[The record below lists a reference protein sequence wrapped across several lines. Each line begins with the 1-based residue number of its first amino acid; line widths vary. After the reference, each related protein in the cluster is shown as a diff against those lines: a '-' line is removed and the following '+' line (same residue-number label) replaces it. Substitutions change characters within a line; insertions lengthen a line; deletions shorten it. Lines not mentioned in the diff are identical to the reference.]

1 MGITTLALIQGAIKK
16 HDKELTAIN
25 NTVGSIS
32 SPLTLYLLNYLLIS
46 CQIWSNP
53 ELGYEEDLAHDS
65 ICKLFESKASEGY
78 RVTRSTYGLK
88 TSFRVDFGTG
98 GRLVV
103 LNAEY
108 DALPMIGHAC
118 GHNLIATSSIAA
130 FIGVCNALK
139 ETGHTSFATIRLLG
153 TPAEEGGG
161 GKIRLLEQGA
171 YKDVSAC
178 LMAHPIQL
186 TKKRSEIQGFAS
198 PAPGTFLANDKVQV
212 TFRGKA
218 SHASLCPW
226 EGINALDAAV
236 AAYTNISMLRQQV
249 PPTHRIHGVITN
261 GGLRP
266 NVIPEVAT
274 MEYYIRAPNAKQL
287 KLLTERVVACLDG
300 AAKSAECTVEY
311 VWCVAIK
318 IRCAK
323 ACLNQLVTYLT

>member
-1 MGITTLALIQGAIKK
+1 MDINTLELIKRAIKD

-25 NTVGSIS
+25 KTVGSIS
-32 SPLTLYLLNYLLIS
+32 SHLTLYLLNYLLIS
-46 CQIWSNP
+46 WQIWSNP
-53 ELGYEEDLAHDS
+53 ELGYREDLAHDS
-65 ICKLFESKASEGY
+65 ICKLFESKVSEGY
-78 RVTRSTYGLK
+78 RVTRSAYGVK

-108 DALPMIGHAC
+108 DALPVIGHAC

-130 FIGVCNALK
+130 FIGVCKALEEK
-139 ETGHTSFATIRLLG
+139 GFTSSATIRLLG

-161 GKIRLLEQGA
+161 GKLRLLEQGA
-171 YKDVSAC
+171 YKNVFAC

-186 TKKRSEIQGFAS
+186 TQNRPDIRGFAS

-236 AAYTNISMLRQQV
+236 VAYSSISMLRQQV

-266 NVIPEVAT
+266 NVIPEVAS

-287 KLLTERVVACLDG
+287 KLLTKRVIECLDG
-300 AAKSAECTVEY
+300 AAKSTGCTVEY
-311 VWCVAIK
+311 IWCVTLK
-318 IRCAK
+318 IAFAK
-323 ACLNQLVTYLT
+323 T